1 MAVPRSPKNAPGL
14 PKDRE
19 ATKRRLIAAVG
30 RVLARQGFRA
40 VGVNA
45 VAREAGVDKV
55 LIYRYFDGLPGLVA
69 AFSREGNFWPDVDEL
84 AGGDRQAFLALSF
97 TERMAAVARNYLRAI
112 RARPLTQEILSWRFL
127 EHNELTE
134 ALDTTRAEVG
144 QGFLELAATGVT
156 LPPVDLTAF
165 NALLGAAVHHLVVRE
180 LHDPTFAGL
189 PLDDP
194 ASWDR
199 LEAMIG
205 CVIRGV
211 LDQG

>member
-1 MAVPRSPKNAPGL
+1 MDTSHSRTARA

-40 VGVNA
+40 VGVNT

-69 AFSREGNFWPDVDEL
+69 AFSREGDFWPDLAEL
-84 AGGDRQAFLALSF
+84 SGGDESAFLALPF
-97 TERMAAVARNYLRAI
+97 AERVVVAARNYLRGI
-112 RARPLTQEILSWRFL
+112 RSRPLTQEILAWRFL

-134 ALDTTRAEVG
+134 ALDTARAEGGVG
-144 QGFLELAATGVT
+144 ILELIAKDVAI
-156 LPPVDLTAF
+156 PAVDLRVFYAV
-165 NALLGAAVHHLVVRE
+165 LGASLNHLAVRE
-180 LHDPTFAGL
+180 RREPTFAGL
-189 PLDDP
+189 SLDDP

-199 LEAMIG
+199 LDAMLGRI
-205 CVIRGV
+205 IRGV
-211 LDQG
+211 LGPV

>member
-1 MAVPRSPKNAPGL
+1 MAATRSPKTAPGL

-69 AFSREGNFWPDVDEL
+69 AFSREGDFWPAVDEL
-84 AGGDRQAFLALSF
+84 TGGDEAAFLALPF
-97 TERMAAVARNYLRAI
+97 AERVTVAARNYLRGI
-112 RARPLTQEILSWRFL
+112 RARPLTQEILAWRFL

-144 QGFLELAATGVT
+144 LGFLELVGQGVC
-156 LPPVDLTAF
+156 LPDVDFKAF
-165 NALLGAAVHHLVVRE
+165 YAMLGAALNHLAVRE
-180 LHDPTFAGL
+180 RREPTFAGL
-189 PLDDP
+189 PLDEP

-205 CVIRGV
+205 CIIRGV

>member
-1 MAVPRSPKNAPGL
+1 METAHPKKAPGQ

-69 AFSREGNFWPDVDEL
+69 AFSREGDFWPSLTEL
-84 AGGDRQAFLALSF
+84 AGGDEAAFLALPF
-97 TERMAAVARNYLRAI
+97 AERVEVAARSYLRGI
-112 RARPLTQEILSWRFL
+112 RARPLTQEILAWRFL

-134 ALDTTRAEVG
+134 ALDAARIEVG
-144 QGFLELAATGVT
+144 AGFLKLAAHGVT
-156 LPPVDLTAF
+156 LPEVDFKAF
-165 NALLGAAVHHLVVRE
+165 YAMLGAALNHLAVRE
-180 LHDPTFAGL
+180 RREPTFAGL
-189 PLDDP
+189 SLDDP
-194 ASWDR
+194 ASWER
-199 LEAMIG
+199 LEAMLGNI
-205 CVIRGV
+205 IRGV
-211 LDQG
+211 LDRG